1 MSTKTKVILLLSLP
15 RSGSNY
21 FVNQMHHFKNVKVCG
36 EVFGPHPNIIYP
48 KKIKNW
54 FEINKKICVNLLDN
68 PNKINKEFLFMKFFL
83 YEENKDI
90 LKFLL
95 DNYNISNIFILERK
109 NIVDRYISFKKA
121 SNIKK
126 WLLSD
131 TTNIKINFDIEEYSK
146 FKKFHIKT
154 YETYKKIIKNKNYCY
169 VEYQSNFNDDLFLN
183 KIKTFIPDLNL
194 NKNKIFLNRIKKQDL
209 STNYKDKI
217 ENYNEIKNFI
227 FTELN

>member
-21 FVNQMHHFKNVKVCG
+21 FVNQMHNFKNVKVCG

-54 FEINKKICVNLLDN
+54 FEINKKICVNLLDD

-109 NIVDRYISFKKA
+109 NIIDRYISFKKA
-121 SNIKK
+121 SKIKK
-126 WLLSD
+126 WLLSN
-131 TTNIKINFDIEEYSK
+131 TKNIKINFDTEEYRK

-154 YETYKKIIKNKNYCY
+154 YETYKNIIKNKNYCY
-169 VEYQSNFNDDLFLN
+169 IEYQSNFNDDLLLN

-194 NKNKIFLNRIKKQDL
+194 NKNKFFLNRIKKQDL
-209 STNYKDKI
+209 SINYKDKI